1 MRVDNGAVDA
11 LLRNGKSLLPS
22 GITAVEGEFAVG
34 EPVAFKSQGNKVIG
48 IGLVNYSSSDI
59 RKIKGRKSGQIKGC
73 LGHKPFDEVIHRDNL
88 TITVEMDD

>member
-1 MRVDNGAVDA
+1 
-11 LLRNGKSLLPS
+11 
-22 GITAVEGEFAVG
+22 
-34 EPVAFKSQGNKVIG
+34 VIG

>member
-1 MRVDNGAVDA
+1 MIDNGAVDA

-22 GITAVEGEFAVG
+22 GITAVEGEFTVG
-34 EPVAFKSQGNKVIG
+34 APVAFKSQGNRVIG
-48 IGLVNYSSSDI
+48 VGLVNYSSSDI
-59 RKIKGRKSGQIKGC
+59 QKIKGRKSGQIKSC